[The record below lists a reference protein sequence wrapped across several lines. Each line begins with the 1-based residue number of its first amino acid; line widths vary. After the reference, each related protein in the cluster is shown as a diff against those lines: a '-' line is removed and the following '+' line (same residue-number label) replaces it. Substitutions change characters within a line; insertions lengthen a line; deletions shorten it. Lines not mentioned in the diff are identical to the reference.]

1 MIKASKDF
9 VLSREKKDQ
18 VNAAAAA
25 TAAAATAA
33 VDAAATAVVLVLPPF
48 LVFFGLSRRPPQH
61 IKHLRQPMRIQHSQ
75 PLFQPLS
82 ALPLPPSFQGEE
94 AMEEGSCDCGP
105 GGMV

>member
-18 VNAAAAA
+18 VNAA
-25 TAAAATAA
+25 
-33 VDAAATAVVLVLPPF
+33 AAATAVVLVLPPF